1 MWMRLYNTHTNT
13 NTPTHQH
20 QHTHTPTYT
29 QEVQL
34 DKLLLF
40 VLHTIARLVDLTPS
54 LTVLQ
59 LYLMAAHAAS
69 EVAKLE
75 LIAYECYEQV

>member
-1 MWMRLYNTHTNT
+1 MLFLPQRVWSRLLAQDT
-13 NTPTHQH
+13 
-20 QHTHTPTYT
+20 
-29 QEVQL
+29 QL

-40 VLHTIARLVDLTPS
+40 VLHSIARLVELAPS

-59 LYLMAAHAAS
+59 LYLMAAQAAS

-75 LIAYECYEQV
+75 LIAYECYEQVGDSTSRMRTLLHS